1 MVSYQYGFEAR
12 RGQETYADIHNK
24 QKIQTKKNIVWD
36 IHVVSQGKIVGRE
49 NKYKKTKQETEV
61 IRIWSEYKTK
71 SIKNLYKKKTQPTI
85 CLIHHVKLCQG
96 SANDKTKRK

>member
-12 RGQETYADIHNK
+12 RGQETYADI
-24 QKIQTKKNIVWD
+24 Q
-36 IHVVSQGKIVGRE
+36 

>member
-71 SIKNLYKKKTQPTI
+71 SIKNLYKKKKKRNQPS
-85 CLIHHVKLCQG
+85 V
-96 SANDKTKRK
+96 